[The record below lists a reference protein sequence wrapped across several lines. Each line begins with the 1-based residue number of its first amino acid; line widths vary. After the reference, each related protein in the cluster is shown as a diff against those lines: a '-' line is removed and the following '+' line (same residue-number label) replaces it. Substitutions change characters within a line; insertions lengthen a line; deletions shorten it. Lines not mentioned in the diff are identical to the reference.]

1 MFFIKKI
8 VKFFLY
14 QIFSI
19 FPSNGAVILMYHSIG
34 ENDEFFTVKTTLFE
48 KQMEYLKRNN
58 FNVIRLN
65 SLLKIDKSQRLRKTV
80 AITFDDGYED
90 NYTNAFPTLKKYN
103 FPATIFVSTAFIGKD
118 MVARKGTDLSIL
130 SEEEMKEMHKSG
142 LIEFGSHC
150 HNHPKLTSLKN
161 EEIENEFVVS
171 QKIIQDLLGCI
182 PKSFA
187 YPKGDFDERVG
198 QITSKFFDIAVT
210 VKKGKENKFNLLGLQ
225 RNSIDSAVSLSEF
238 KNIVRVGKI

>member
-1 MFFIKKI
+1 MIFLKKI
-8 VKFFLY
+8 IKFFLY

-19 FPSNGAVILMYHSIG
+19 FPSNGVVILMYHSIG
-34 ENDEFFTVKTTLFE
+34 ENNEFFTVKRALFE
-48 KQMEYLKRNN
+48 EQVEYLKQNH
-58 FNVIRLN
+58 FNVIRLD

-90 NYTNAFPTLKKYN
+90 NYTNAFPILKKNN
-103 FPATIFVSTAFIGKD
+103 FPATIFVSTAFIGKN

-130 SEEEMKEMHKSG
+130 SEGEMKEMHKSG

-171 QKIIQDLLGCI
+171 QKIIQDLLGYV

-187 YPKGDFDERVG
+187 YPKGNFDERVDRV
-198 QITSKFFDIAVT
+198 TSKFFDMAVT
-210 VKKGKENKFNLLGLQ
+210 VKKGKENKFDLLNLK
-225 RNSIDSAVSLSEF
+225 RNSIDSAVSMSEF
-238 KNIVRVGKI
+238 KNIVKVGKI